1 MSVFGPNQVEELVVL
16 TNANVADSVV
26 KVADT
31 SVAVDAEGQKFRVLQ
46 DEGDELITQFTDLVD
61 PAKVDK
67 VILKEY
73 EE

>member
-61 PAKVDK
+61 PA
-67 VILKEY
+67 
-73 EE
+73 